1 MEVCL
6 RFMKEK
12 TMTKRLLA
20 LIPLSLMA
28 VALTA
33 CQPRMRSMGAAVEPA
48 PIVHRTSADGN
59 NSEMQV
65 DVTGFYAGSNETENV
80 DNVRA
85 LGGTASFTYRLG
97 GKASFLFFN
106 ASMAG
111 YYGKLN
117 FACTEEDCEDPDDSY
132 YNNYKKWLLSKDGRE
147 RYDFV
152 NIQERLLIGMD
163 FNLGRYVILGIA
175 AGAQAFQGGGEYDD
189 MRENLARDTVD
200 VVWESDDSH
209 VTLSSP
215 LVRNADERYGYGAL
229 ASAWVGTRFGDQG
242 QYGNLTLELSMYF
255 TGFISMW
262 TNSWKFTYAH
272 PSGFYGGVAWGSILN
287 YTIYAGKSFVF

>member
-33 CQPRMRSMGAAVEPA
+33 CQPRMRSMGAVVEPA

-111 YYGKLN
+111 YYGN
-117 FACTEEDCEDPDDSY
+117 
-132 YNNYKKWLLSKDGRE
+132 
-147 RYDFV
+147 
-152 NIQERLLIGMD
+152 
-163 FNLGRYVILGIA
+163 
-175 AGAQAFQGGGEYDD
+175 
-189 MRENLARDTVD
+189 
-200 VVWESDDSH
+200 
-209 VTLSSP
+209 
-215 LVRNADERYGYGAL
+215 
-229 ASAWVGTRFGDQG
+229 
-242 QYGNLTLELSMYF
+242 
-255 TGFISMW
+255 
-262 TNSWKFTYAH
+262 
-272 PSGFYGGVAWGSILN
+272 
-287 YTIYAGKSFVF
+287 